1 MMEYSAGL
9 TSQLFWLQEAR
20 KTASLMEEGKE
31 KVNIREIVWTENI
44 YQVRA
49 EYRAIEVLNNTWRR
63 ISLLPKNVRKHF
75 VNCDIETEKVI
86 NLISIMMDSK
96 ILFEFMHDVFSE
108 KIRLGEKEITDRD
121 LNVFFADKAMQSE
134 AVAGWT
140 DTATKKLKQG
150 ISRILFEAGLL
161 ESSKR
166 PCAMRKIHVNYRAED
181 ILRENGLGEY
191 LNAITG
197 E

>member
-20 KTASLMEEGKE
+20 KTASLMIEGKE
-31 KVNIREIVWTENI
+31 KEDIREIVWTENI

-63 ISLLPKNVRKHF
+63 LSLLPKDVREQF
-75 VNCDIETEKVI
+75 VTCDIETAKVI
-86 NLISIMMDSK
+86 NLISVMMDSR

-121 LNVFFADKAMQSE
+121 LNVFFADKALQSDV
-134 AVAGWT
+134 VAGWT
-140 DTATKKLKQG
+140 ENATKKLKQG

-161 ESSKR
+161 ENSKR
-166 PCAMRKIHVNYRAED
+166 PCPMRKTHVNYRTENL
-181 ILRENGLGEY
+181 LRENGLGEY
-191 LNAITG
+191 LSAITG

>member
-75 VNCDIETEKVI
+75 VNCDIETAKVI
-86 NLISIMMDSK
+86 NLISIMMDSR

-108 KIRLGEKEITDRD
+108 KIRLGEKEDRKS
-121 LNVFFADKAMQSE
+121 V
-134 AVAGWT
+134 V
-140 DTATKKLKQG
+140 
-150 ISRILFEAGLL
+150 
-161 ESSKR
+161 
-166 PCAMRKIHVNYRAED
+166 
-181 ILRENGLGEY
+181 
-191 LNAITG
+191 
-197 E
+197 